1 MNMIGGLVRSLSRA
15 FVVAALVAAC
25 GLGQPTYG
33 DTIDGIACD
42 HGEAVT
48 FQATIN
54 LWLVKGNL
62 PISPTERVGSSGF
75 CSYWVRTENDE
86 GVIHIRAP
94 HEVRPTLATFFAIWD
109 LAIPQGSGNAAEFKA
124 AAAQGH
130 IVVNGQPVQAGPGAI
145 PLLDGTTI
153 ELQVP

>member
-1 MNMIGGLVRSLSRA
+1 VNVIGGLLRSLSRA
-15 FVVAALVAAC
+15 CVAAVLVAAC
-25 GLGQPTYG
+25 GLGQPKYG

-42 HGEAVT
+42 MGQAVT

-62 PISPTERVGSSGF
+62 PVSPTEGIGSTGS
-75 CSYWVRTENDE
+75 CSYWVRTEHDL
-86 GVIHIRAP
+86 GVVRIRAP
-94 HEVRPTLATFFAIWD
+94 HEVRPTLATFFTIWD
-109 LAIPQGSGNAAEFKA
+109 LAIPHGSGSSAEFRA

-130 IVVNGQPVQAGPGAI
+130 IVVNGQPVQATPAGI

>member
-1 MNMIGGLVRSLSRA
+1 MNAIVRLLRGPIRA
-15 FVVAALVAAC
+15 GCAAVLVAAC
-25 GLGQPTYG
+25 GLGRPAYG

-54 LWLVKGNL
+54 LWLVKGHL
-62 PISPTERVGSSGF
+62 PISPTPGIGSTGK
-75 CSYWVRTENDE
+75 CNYWVRTENDQ
-86 GVIHIRAP
+86 GVVHIRAP

-109 LAIPQGSGNAAEFKA
+109 VAIPQGSGNSAEFRA

-130 IVVNGQPVQAGPGAI
+130 IVVNGQPFQGGPGAVQ
-145 PLLDGTTI
+145 LLDGSTI